1 VSNGVC
7 LQGFLG
13 QNQPDEIQL
22 GTTNVGSSGA
32 SVNYSPRA
40 GVETEP
46 IPDRLH
52 TRAGTYYEPS
62 RLGHGVGRQHFTFGA
77 DVKVLT
83 TTWFGLVP
91 KVTYKAQTYA
101 DLSPRYQSVSVGI
114 GVWH

>member
-1 VSNGVC
+1 VS

-13 QNQPDEIQL
+13 QNQPDEIAG
-22 GTTNVGSSGA
+22 GTTVVGSSGA
-32 SVNYSPRA
+32 AVNFSPRA

-46 IPDRLH
+46 IPGRMH
-52 TRAGTYYEPS
+52 TRAGTYYEPR
-62 RLGHGVGRQHFTFGA
+62 RLGGVGRQHFTFGA
-77 DVKVLT
+77 DLRLFS

-101 DLSPRYQSVSVGI
+101 DFSPRYQSVSLGL